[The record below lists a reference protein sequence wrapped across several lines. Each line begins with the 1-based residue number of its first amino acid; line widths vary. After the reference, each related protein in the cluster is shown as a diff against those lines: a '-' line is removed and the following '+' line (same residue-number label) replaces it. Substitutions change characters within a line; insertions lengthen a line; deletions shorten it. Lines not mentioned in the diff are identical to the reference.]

1 MSPMCHEETAATELN
16 EIILVG
22 DLNLDIIL
30 SGLVEPPAL
39 GREILAADC
48 VTKVGGSAANVAV
61 TLAAKGCPVRL
72 FSRIGND
79 PAGRQVIG
87 GLEDYG
93 VDASTIACTDADSTG
108 FTVSLAYPTDRM
120 LISHLGTVASTVLD
134 DLQQGYIVQG
144 AHLHVASYF
153 LQAGLR
159 PSIGPLLKTAKTAG
173 MSTSLDLGD
182 DPAGTWDI
190 SGLEPF
196 FEYLDWLMPN
206 DAELEAITS
215 TRRIEDALQ
224 AVSQQIG
231 GVIVKA
237 GSDGIFTR
245 YRQSI
250 AHRPVPED
258 VSVVDTTCAGDCC
271 NAGFLLGLW
280 QGLDFD
286 QAVAQSNEFGSQA
299 VACIGL
305 PFTRSTL

>member
-1 MSPMCHEETAATELN
+1 MN
-16 EIILVG
+16 KIIVVG

-39 GREILAADC
+39 GREILATDC
-48 VTKVGGSAANVAV
+48 VAKVGGSAANVAA
-61 TLAAKGCPVRL
+61 TLAAAGCPVRL

-79 PAGRQVIG
+79 PAGQQVIG

-93 VDASTIACTDADSTG
+93 VDASTITRTDADSTG
-108 FTVSLAYPTDRM
+108 FTVSLAYQKDHM
-120 LISHLGTVASTVLD
+120 LISYLGTVASTTLV
-134 DLQQGYIVQG
+134 DLQQGYIVEG

-206 DAELEAITS
+206 DAEIEAITS
-215 TRRIEDALQ
+215 TRRVDDALQ
-224 AVSQQIG
+224 AISPQIA

-237 GSDGIFTR
+237 GSNGIFTR

-250 AHRPVPED
+250 KHRPVPRD

-280 QGLDFD
+280 QGLDLD
-286 QAVAQSNEFGSQA
+286 QAVAQGNEYGGRA

-305 PFTRSTL
+305 PFTRSTV